1 MSYPDYQLFKY
12 RLPEINLPFTRNYG
26 LLFSYYHIES
36 VGNGPRQI
44 ATCKVCDKSLDIIAG
59 STVYS
64 SYTFGLTFHLKTHP
78 EEWVAY
84 IGRLADSIIPDSRSK
99 YEHFKQMNRTKK
111 YSSEEST
118 RRLRE
123 CIINSDIN
131 IKNCAGVVYRFGD
144 SEIIKNKVHNHVEDQ
159 NARIFKYLHKFTN
172 QNLNLYD
179 LMGRKHPGANL
190 NKIYM
195 KSKCLVNNIEN
206 LTVDLEKL
214 LCDNMCFFD
223 PEFFDECPN
232 KHAGD
237 ISVFSDKNYQDSFAN
252 FKAEIENYPEF
263 LIVHLSIILC

>member
-12 RLPEINLPFTRNYG
+12 RLPEINLSFTRNYG

-144 SEIIKNKVHNHVEDQ
+144 SDILKNKVHNHVEDQ
-159 NARIFKYLHKFTN
+159 NARIFKYLHRFTN
-172 QNLNLYD
+172 QNLKGGGKFECTMRDYPRN
-179 LMGRKHPGANL
+179 HT
-190 NKIYM
+190 NKWPKWMIPNTLVQFFAAVQM
-195 KSKCLVNNIEN
+195 KIFSESSLAILKSKMAIFRP
-206 LTVDLEKL
+206 K
-214 LCDNMCFFD
+214 M
-223 PEFFDECPN
+223 P
-232 KHAGD
+232 
-237 ISVFSDKNYQDSFAN
+237 
-252 FKAEIENYPEF
+252 
-263 LIVHLSIILC
+263 ILRPF